1 MKSLSA
7 HVRTTDRHDDLPFH
21 PGCPICVE
29 QRLTGT
35 LTTGPVVPL
44 RARAALVAGL
54 VAVSAAGPPVAT
66 AAEQDAT
73 DTGVATVTQGGS
85 QDPAAS
91 PGADLGGDTSD
102 LVDQPDVAPAATQA
116 PASPDG
122 DAAPPE
128 APVPDEV
135 DPVTDDSAETQGV
148 RPAPSAAGPAAATP
162 IAEQPATPASPGDT
176 PPVIAAAPAP
186 AAPTQPALPNT
197 PSPAPAS
204 AARPSPARRAHP
216 KSTTSHQKV
225 RTRVHRA
232 TPAPQPLAP
241 EPAATQG
248 AENIRP
254 AVAAPTLAPAGG
266 DGRPIANSGAVHVV
280 QPGESLWVIAADM
293 LDGDASPARV
303 AREVHRL
310 WQLNQARIGTGNP
323 DLVVVGT
330 RLLLR

>member
-1 MKSLSA
+1 MTSLSA
-7 HVRTTDRHDDLPFH
+7 HVRSTDGHDGLPFH

-35 LTTGPVVPL
+35 LTLGPVVPL

-54 VAVSAAGPPVAT
+54 VAVSAAGPPVAI
-66 AAEQDAT
+66 AAEQDVT
-73 DTGVATVTQGGS
+73 DTGTATVTQGGS

-91 PGADLGGDTSD
+91 PAADPGGDTSD
-102 LVDQPDVAPAATQA
+102 LVDQPDVVPTATQA

-122 DAAPPE
+122 DAASPA
-128 APVPDEV
+128 APAPDED
-135 DPVTDDSAETQGV
+135 DPVTDDGAVPQAVS
-148 RPAPSAAGPAAATP
+148 PAPSIATPAAAVPVEEQTP
-162 IAEQPATPASPGDT
+162 TPTPASPVD
-176 PPVIAAAPAP
+176 PAPVAAAAPVVSS
-186 AAPTQPALPNT
+186 QPALAGT
-197 PSPAPAS
+197 PSPAPAPK
-204 AARPSPARRAHP
+204 RSPVRRAHP
-216 KSTTSHQKV
+216 TLTTSHQQAHA
-225 RTRVHRA
+225 RLHRA
-232 TPAPQPLAP
+232 TSAPQPLAP
-241 EPAATQG
+241 APAATQG

-266 DGRPIANSGAVHVV
+266 DGRPIASSGAVHVV